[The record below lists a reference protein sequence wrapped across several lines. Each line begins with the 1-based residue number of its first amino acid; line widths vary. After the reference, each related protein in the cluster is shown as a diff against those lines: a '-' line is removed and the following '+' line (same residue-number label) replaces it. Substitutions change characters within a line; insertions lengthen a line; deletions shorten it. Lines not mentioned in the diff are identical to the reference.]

1 MVYVIWTLERE
12 SHSNI
17 KFIVKNI
24 NDGVKSTEN
33 FLYQILKF
41 LPKNDQRYL
50 PFEIAVT
57 LISNIAAERLIDIC
71 EPLYKTLQGCKVY

>member
-41 LPKNDQRYL
+41 LLKIDQRYL
-50 PFEIAVT
+50 LFKIAVT

>member
-1 MVYVIWTLERE
+1 MVYVIRTLERE

-33 FLYQILKF
+33 FL
-41 LPKNDQRYL
+41 
-50 PFEIAVT
+50 
-57 LISNIAAERLIDIC
+57 IDSVSD
-71 EPLYKTLQGCKVY
+71 P

>member
-1 MVYVIWTLERE
+1 MDFGKGITFQHKIYCQ
-12 SHSNI
+12 
-17 KFIVKNI
+17 KY

-41 LPKNDQRYL
+41 LLKIDQRYL

>member
-24 NDGVKSTEN
+24 NDGVKSIEN

-41 LPKNDQRYL
+41 LLKIDQRYL

-57 LISNIAAERLIDIC
+57 LISNIAAE
-71 EPLYKTLQGCKVY
+71 

>member
-1 MVYVIWTLERE
+1 MVYVIGTLERE

-24 NDGVKSTEN
+24 MMAGVKSTEN

-41 LPKNDQRYL
+41 LLKIDQRYL
-50 PFEIAVT
+50 PFKIAVT
-57 LISNIAAERLIDIC
+57 LISNIAAE
-71 EPLYKTLQGCKVY
+71 

>member
-1 MVYVIWTLERE
+1 MVYVIGTLERE

-33 FLYQILKF
+33 FLTDSVNFSLK
-41 LPKNDQRYL
+41 LTKGTCL
-50 PFEIAVT
+50 
-57 LISNIAAERLIDIC
+57 L
-71 EPLYKTLQGCKVY
+71 K

>member
-1 MVYVIWTLERE
+1 MVYVIGTLERE

-33 FLYQILKF
+33 FLYKILKF
-41 LPKNDQRYL
+41 LLKIDQRYL
-50 PFEIAVT
+50 PFKIAVT
-57 LISNIAAERLIDIC
+57 LISNIAAE
-71 EPLYKTLQGCKVY
+71 

>member
-1 MVYVIWTLERE
+1 MNFGKGITFQHKICCQKY
-12 SHSNI
+12 
-17 KFIVKNI
+17 

-41 LPKNDQRYL
+41 LLKNDQRYL

-57 LISNIAAERLIDIC
+57 LISNIAAE
-71 EPLYKTLQGCKVY
+71 

>member
-1 MVYVIWTLERE
+1 MVYVIGTLERE

-41 LPKNDQRYL
+41 LLKIDHRYL
-50 PFEIAVT
+50 PFAIVVT
-57 LISNIAAERLIDIC
+57 LISNIAAD
-71 EPLYKTLQGCKVY
+71 